1 MPRVSVLVRWL
12 RLPLAPTAACDSAAC
27 LLLALQANRTFTA
40 RDNWVSADGRHG
52 IQTTDGY
59 TLANAPDA
67 LGWLALAGTSMLVY
81 AFGMGLNDWADRR
94 RDRTLAPTR
103 PIPSGMLSP
112 SLALAIVILIGSAA
126 AWLGGGRYGSRAAV
140 FVALGAAAAYNLLLK
155 RWLVP
160 GAFAMGAVRAANA
173 LVGVA
178 PLVWTGYWF
187 VNHVPLYVVLAPL
200 LVGLYAASVSVL
212 STTEEVDSSARRT
225 AARLMAALAFA
236 GAAAL
241 AMLAA
246 GRITLGSVI
255 AAGTVFS
262 LLFARVPRPGH
273 PKRQVLEMLLGLY
286 LLAAVIAGG
295 SGVWQIEIGA
305 LIVAFAL
312 VYLTQIVIR
321 TLARA
326 AARAA

>member
-1 MPRVSVLVRWL
+1 VPRVLVLVRWL
-12 RLPLAPTAACDSAAC
+12 RLPLAPTAACDAAAC

-40 RDNWVSADGRHG
+40 RDNRVSA
-52 IQTTDGY
+52 
-59 TLANAPDA
+59 DA
-67 LGWLALAGTSMLVY
+67 LGWLAIAGTSMLIY

-103 PIPSGMLSP
+103 PIPSGQLSP
-112 SLALAIVILIGSAA
+112 ALALALVILIGSAA
-126 AWLGGGRYGSRAAV
+126 AS
-140 FVALGAAAAYNLLLK
+140 LGAAAAYNLLLK

-178 PLVWTGYWF
+178 PLVWTGYGS
-187 VNHVPLYVVLAPL
+187 VNHVPLAVVLAPL
-200 LVGLYAASVSVL
+200 LVGLYAAAVSVL

-225 AARLMAALAFA
+225 AARLMAATAFA

-241 AMLAA
+241 AMWAA
-246 GRITLGSVI
+246 GRVTLGSVI

-295 SGVWQIEIGA
+295 SGVWQVEIGA
-305 LIVAFAL
+305 LVVAFAL

-321 TLARA
+321 ALARA
-326 AARAA
+326 AARGT